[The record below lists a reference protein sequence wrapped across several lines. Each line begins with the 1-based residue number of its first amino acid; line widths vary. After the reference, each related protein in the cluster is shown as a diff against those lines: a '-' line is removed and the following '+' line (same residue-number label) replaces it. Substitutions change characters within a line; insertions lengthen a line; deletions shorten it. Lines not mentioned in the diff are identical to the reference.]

1 MNSALSLFKPS
12 NLAKDIPA
20 GLVVFLVAMP
30 LCLGISLA
38 SNAPLAAGL
47 IAGIIG
53 GLIVGALSGSSTSVT
68 GPAAGLTA
76 VVASQIAELGSFQA
90 FLVAVI
96 LAGAVQVVFGILKGG
111 FLASFFPSSVV
122 KGLLAAIGIIII
134 LKQLPHL
141 VGYDAQPVGPT
152 DFSHPNDPR
161 IATDDTNTFTEL
173 ASVWRLFLPGATLIG
188 LFSLGL
194 LMLWGNFA
202 CLQKSPVPGPL
213 VAVLLATGANLLLI
227 KMGHPWAI
235 GSTHLV
241 QVPMAE
247 GSSGI
252 LQLLAFP
259 DFSILT
265 KPVVYGAAITIAVI
279 ASLETLLTIEAVD
292 KIDPQQRK
300 TPANRELFAQGIGN
314 MISGSLGGLPM
325 TSVIVRSGANLNAG
339 CQTKISA
346 IVHGLLLLGCVALI
360 PGWLNQIPLCVLA
373 AVLIVTGYKL
383 ASPKVIGQMWRA
395 GKYMFLPFAMT
406 VVAIVLTNLLTGIL
420 IGLGISLL
428 FILRSNYRR
437 SIHQVLERHV
447 HGEVLRVELSPQVSF
462 FNRAALQKILMEAP
476 RGARVQIDAQNCD
489 FIDPDIL
496 DLLSDFKEITSKAHG
511 VEVSLLGFKKKYEK
525 LQEDLTFIDYSSREV
540 QQSLKPAEV
549 LQILK
554 DGHQRFLEGK
564 PLVRDLRRQAGATAT
579 GQFPIAA
586 VLGCI
591 DSRAPV
597 EHIFDLGVGDAFVAR
612 IAGNVARDKMIGSLE
627 FACGVAGAK
636 LLLVLGHTSCG
647 AVKAS
652 VDLKVAGKSAA
663 EATGCDHLD
672 ELVEIIQ
679 GSIDPSQLKDFSS
692 WADDKKKAFVDEVA
706 RKNVL
711 NTMNYIR
718 DKSSILDRLTRE
730 NKIMMVGAIY
740 DVNTGKVNFLA

>member
-1 MNSALSLFKPS
+1 MPTLSLFKPS
-12 NLAKDIPA
+12 NLAKDLPA
-20 GLVVFLVAMP
+20 GLVVFLVALP

-38 SNAPLAAGL
+38 SNAPLAAGI
-47 IAGIIG
+47 IAGIVG
-53 GLIVGALSGSSTSVT
+53 GLVVGALSGSSTSVT

-76 VVASQIAELGSFQA
+76 VVAAQIAELGSFQA

-96 LAGAVQVVFGILKGG
+96 VAGALQIVFGILKGG

-141 VGYDAQPVGPT
+141 VGYDADPVGDT
-152 DFSHPNDPR
+152 DFRQTNQN
-161 IATDDTNTFTEL
+161 NTFSEL
-173 ASVWRLFLPGATLIG
+173 PAAFRMFLPGAAVIG
-188 LFSLGL
+188 LLSVGL
-194 LMLWGNFA
+194 LIFWA
-202 CLQKSPVPGPL
+202 KVPWLQKSPVPGPL
-213 VAVLLATGANLLLI
+213 VAVLFGTAANLLLI
-227 KMGHPWAI
+227 QIGHPWAI
-235 GSTHLV
+235 VPTHLV
-241 QVPMAE
+241 QVPVAE
-247 GSSGI
+247 GASGF
-252 LQLLAFP
+252 LQLFCFPNFSALA
-259 DFSILT
+259 
-265 KPVVYGAAITIAVI
+265 KPAVYGAALTLAVI

-300 TPANRELFAQGIGN
+300 TPANRELFAQGVGN
-314 MISGSLGGLPM
+314 MISGFLGGLPM

-339 CQTKISA
+339 VQTKIST
-346 IVHGLLLLGCVALI
+346 IFHGVLLLSCVALL
-360 PGWLNQIPLCVLA
+360 PRWLNKIPLCVLA

-383 ASPKVIGQMWRA
+383 ASPKVIGQMWSE
-395 GKYMFLPFAMT
+395 GKYQFLPFAVT

-437 SIHQVLERHV
+437 SIHQVMEKHV
-447 HGEVLRVELSPQVSF
+447 HGDVLRLELAPQVSF
-462 FNRAALQKILMEAP
+462 FNRAALQKILMEAR
-476 RGARVQIDAQNCD
+476 RGTKVQIDARNCD

-496 DLLSDFKEITSKAHG
+496 DLLADFKEVTSKAHG

-525 LQEDLTFIDYSSREV
+525 LQEDMTFVDYSSREV
-540 QQSLKPAEV
+540 QQSLKPTEV
-549 LQILK
+549 LQIMK
-554 DGHQRFLEGK
+554 DGHERYLTGK

-663 EATGCDHLD
+663 AATGCDHLD
-672 ELVEIIQ
+672 ELVGIIQ
-679 GSIDPSQLKDFSS
+679 GSIDPSQLKEFSN
-692 WADDKKKAFVDEVA
+692 WADDKKRAFVDEVA

-711 NTMNYIR
+711 NTMLYIR
-718 DKSSILDRLTRE
+718 ENSGILDRLTRE

-740 DVNTGKVNFLA
+740 DVNTGKVEFLDK

>member
-1 MNSALSLFKPS
+1 MTTISLFKPS

-20 GLVVFLVAMP
+20 GLVVFLVALP

-38 SNAPLAAGL
+38 SNAPLAAG
-47 IAGIIG
+47 IISGIVG
-53 GLIVGALSGSSTSVT
+53 GLVVGVLSGSSTSVT

-76 VVASQIAELGSFQA
+76 VVATQIAELGSFQA

-96 LAGAVQVVFGILKGG
+96 IAGALQIVFGILKGG
-111 FLASFFPSSVV
+111 FLSSFFPSSVV

-141 VGYDAQPVGPT
+141 VGYDANPVGDT
-152 DFSHPNDPR
+152 DFCQ
-161 IATDDTNTFTEL
+161 TDDKNTFTEL
-173 ASVWRLFLPGATLIG
+173 PAALQMFVPGAAVIG
-188 LFSLGL
+188 LLSLGL
-194 LMLWGNFA
+194 LVVWGKVSW
-202 CLQKSPVPGPL
+202 LQKSPIPGPL
-213 VAVLLATGANLLLI
+213 VAVLFGTAVNLVLI
-227 KMGHPWAI
+227 QMGHPWAI
-235 GSTHLV
+235 APTHLV
-241 QVPMAE
+241 QVPVAE
-247 GSSGI
+247 GASGF
-252 LQLLAFP
+252 LQLFSFP
-259 DFSILT
+259 DFSALA
-265 KPVVYGAAITIAVI
+265 KPAVYGAAVTLAVI

-300 TPANRELFAQGIGN
+300 SPANRELLAQGAGN
-314 MISGSLGGLPM
+314 MVSGFLGGLPM

-339 CQTKISA
+339 AQTKVSA
-346 IVHGLLLLGCVALI
+346 IFHGVLLLGCVALL
-360 PGWLNQIPLCVLA
+360 PRWLNQIPLCVLA
-373 AVLIVTGYKL
+373 AILIVTGYKL
-383 ASPKVIGQMWRA
+383 ASPKVIGQMWSA
-395 GKYMFLPFAMT
+395 GKYQFLPFAVT

-428 FILRSNYRR
+428 FILRSNFRR
-437 SIHQVLERHV
+437 SIHQVMEKHI
-447 HGEVLRVELSPQVSF
+447 HGDILRVELAPQVSF

-476 RGARVQIDAQNCD
+476 RGAKVQIDARNCD

-496 DLLSDFKEITSKAHG
+496 DLLTDFKEVTSKAHG
-511 VEVSLLGFKKKYEK
+511 VEVSLVGFKKKYEK
-525 LQEDLTFIDYSSREV
+525 LQEDLTFVDYSSREV

-554 DGHQRFLEGK
+554 DGHERFLAGK
-564 PLVRDLRRQAGATAT
+564 PLVRDLRRQAGATAK

-591 DSRAPV
+591 DSRSPV

-612 IAGNVARDKMIGSLE
+612 VAGNVAKDKMIGSME

-647 AVKAS
+647 AVKAA
-652 VDLKVAGKSAA
+652 VELKVAGKSAA

-672 ELVEIIQ
+672 TLVDIIQ
-679 GSIDPSQLKDFSS
+679 RSIDPSQLKDFSN

-711 NTMNYIR
+711 NNMTYLRQNSGM
-718 DKSSILDRLTRE
+718 LDRLSRE
-730 NKIMMVGAIY
+730 NKIMIVGAVY
-740 DVNTGKVNFLA
+740 DVNTGKVEFL

>member
-1 MNSALSLFKPS
+1 MTTISLFKPS

-20 GLVVFLVAMP
+20 GLVVFLVALP

-38 SNAPLAAGL
+38 SNAPLAAGI
-47 IAGIIG
+47 IAGIVG
-53 GLIVGALSGSSTSVT
+53 GLVVGVLSGSSTSVT

-76 VVASQIAELGSFQA
+76 VVASQIADLGSFQA

-96 LAGAVQVVFGILKGG
+96 VAGALQIVFGLLKGG

-141 VGYDAQPVGPT
+141 VGYDTNPVGDT
-152 DFSHPNDPR
+152 DFCQ
-161 IATDDTNTFTEL
+161 TDDKNTFTEL
-173 ASVWRLFLPGATLIG
+173 PAALQMFLPGAAMIG
-188 LFSLGL
+188 LLSLGL
-194 LMLWGNFA
+194 LVVWGKVSW
-202 CLQKSPVPGPL
+202 LQKSPIPGPL
-213 VAVLLATGANLLLI
+213 VAVLIGTAVNLVLI
-227 KMGHPWAI
+227 QMSHPWAI
-235 GSTHLV
+235 APTHLV
-241 QVPMAE
+241 QVPVAE
-247 GSSGI
+247 GASGF
-252 LQLLAFP
+252 LQLFSFP
-259 DFSILT
+259 DFSALA
-265 KPVVYGAAITIAVI
+265 KPAVYGAAVTLAVI

-300 TPANRELFAQGIGN
+300 SPANRELLAQGAGN
-314 MISGSLGGLPM
+314 MVSGFLGGLPM

-339 CQTKISA
+339 AQTKISA
-346 IVHGLLLLGCVALI
+346 IFHGVLLLGCVALL
-360 PGWLNQIPLCVLA
+360 PRWLNQIPLCVLA

-383 ASPKVIGQMWRA
+383 ASPKVIGQMWSS
-395 GKYMFLPFAMT
+395 GKYQFLPFAVT

-437 SIHQVLERHV
+437 SIHQVMEKHV
-447 HGEVLRVELSPQVSF
+447 HGDVLRVELAPQVSF
-462 FNRAALQKILMEAP
+462 FNRAALQKILMDAP
-476 RGARVQIDAQNCD
+476 RGTKVQIDARNCD

-496 DLLSDFKEITSKAHG
+496 DLLTDFKEVTSRAHG
-511 VEVSLLGFKKKYEK
+511 VEVSLVGFKKKYEK
-525 LQEDLTFIDYSSREV
+525 LQEDLTFVDYSSREV

-549 LQILK
+549 LRILK
-554 DGHQRFLEGK
+554 DGHERFLAGK

-652 VDLKVAGKSAA
+652 VELKVAGKTAS

-672 ELVEIIQ
+672 ELVGIIQ
-679 GSIDPSQLKDFSS
+679 GSIDSSQLKDFSN
-692 WADDKKKAFVDEVA
+692 WTDDKKRGFVDEVA
-706 RKNVL
+706 RKNVV

-718 DKSSILDRLTRE
+718 EKSGILDRLVRE
-730 NKIMMVGAIY
+730 NKIMVVGAVY
-740 DVNTGKVNFLA
+740 DVNTGKVEFL

>member
-1 MNSALSLFKPS
+1 MPLFKPS

-20 GLVVFLVAMP
+20 GLVVFLVALP

-38 SNAPLAAGL
+38 SNAPLAAGI
-47 IAGIIG
+47 IAGIVG
-53 GLIVGALSGSSTSVT
+53 GLVVGVLSGSSTSVT

-76 VVASQIAELGSFQA
+76 VVAAQIAELGSFQA

-96 LAGAVQVVFGILKGG
+96 VAGVLQIVFGLLKGG

-141 VGYDAQPVGPT
+141 VGYDADPVGET
-152 DFSHPNDPR
+152 DFCQ
-161 IATDDTNTFTEL
+161 TDQKNTFTEL
-173 ASVWRLFLPGATLIG
+173 PAAFRMFLPGAATIGMLSVALLI
-188 LFSLGL
+188 FWAKVPWL
-194 LMLWGNFA
+194 L
-202 CLQKSPVPGPL
+202 KSPVPGPL
-213 VAVLLATGANLLLI
+213 IAVLFGTAANLVLI
-227 KMGHPWAI
+227 QIGHPWAI
-235 GSTHLV
+235 APTHLV
-241 QVPMAE
+241 QVPVAE
-247 GSSGI
+247 GTSGF
-252 LQLLAFP
+252 LQLFSFP
-259 DFSILT
+259 DFSALG
-265 KPVVYGAAITIAVI
+265 KPAVYGSALILAVI

-300 TPANRELFAQGIGN
+300 SPANRELLAQGAGN
-314 MISGSLGGLPM
+314 MVSGFLGGLPM

-339 CQTKISA
+339 AQTKIST
-346 IVHGLLLLGCVALI
+346 IFHGVLLLSCVALL
-360 PGWLNQIPLCVLA
+360 PRWLNQIPLCVLA

-395 GKYMFLPFAMT
+395 GKYQFLPFAIT

-437 SIHQVLERHV
+437 SIHQVMEKHV
-447 HGEVLRVELSPQVSF
+447 HGDVLRLELAPQVSF

-476 RGARVQIDAQNCD
+476 RGTKVQIDARNSD

-496 DLLSDFKEITSKAHG
+496 DLLTDFKEVTSKAHK

-525 LQEDLTFIDYSSREV
+525 LQEDLTFVDYSSREV

-549 LQILK
+549 LQIMK
-554 DGHQRFLEGK
+554 DGHERYLMGK

-636 LLLVLGHTSCG
+636 LLLILGHTSCG

-652 VDLKVAGKSAA
+652 VELKVAGKSAV

-672 ELVEIIQ
+672 ELVGIIQ
-679 GSIDPSQLKDFSS
+679 GSIDLSQMKDFSN
-692 WADDKKKAFVDEVA
+692 WAEDKKKAFVDDVA

-711 NTMNYIR
+711 NTMIYIR
-718 DKSSILDRLTRE
+718 ENSGILDRLIRE

-740 DVNTGKVNFLA
+740 DVNTGKVKFLDQ

>member
-1 MNSALSLFKPS
+1 MTTLSLFKPS

-20 GLVVFLVAMP
+20 GLVVFLVALP

-38 SNAPLAAGL
+38 SNAPLAAGI
-47 IAGIIG
+47 IAGIVG
-53 GLIVGALSGSSTSVT
+53 GLVVGVLSGSSTSVT

-90 FLVAVI
+90 FLVALIV
-96 LAGAVQVVFGILKGG
+96 AGALQIVFGLLKGG

-141 VGYDAQPVGPT
+141 VGSDANPVGDT
-152 DFSHPNDPR
+152 DFCQ
-161 IATDDTNTFTEL
+161 TDQKNTFTEL
-173 ASVWRLFLPGATLIG
+173 PAAFKMFLPGATMIG
-188 LFSLGL
+188 LLSLGL
-194 LMLWGNFA
+194 LVVWGKVSW
-202 CLQKSPVPGPL
+202 LQKSPIPGPL
-213 VAVLLATGANLLLI
+213 VAVLIGTAVNLVLI
-227 KMGHPWAI
+227 QMSHPWAI
-235 GSTHLV
+235 APTHLV
-241 QVPMAE
+241 QVPVAE
-247 GSSGI
+247 GASVL
-252 LQLLAFP
+252 LQLFSFP
-259 DFSILT
+259 DFSVLG
-265 KPVVYGAAITIAVI
+265 KPALYGAAVTLAVI

-300 TPANRELFAQGIGN
+300 SPANRELLAQGAGN
-314 MISGSLGGLPM
+314 IVSGFLGGLPM

-339 CQTKISA
+339 AQTKISA
-346 IVHGLLLLGCVALI
+346 IFHGVLLLGCVALL
-360 PGWLNQIPLCVLA
+360 PRWLNQIPLCVLA

-383 ASPKVIGQMWRA
+383 ASPKVIGQMWSA
-395 GKYMFLPFAMT
+395 GKYQFLPFAVT

-437 SIHQVLERHV
+437 SIHQVMEKHV
-447 HGEVLRVELSPQVSF
+447 HGDVLRVELAPQVSF
-462 FNRAALQKILMEAP
+462 FNRAALQKILMDAP
-476 RGARVQIDAQNCD
+476 RGTKVQIDARNCD

-496 DLLSDFKEITSKAHG
+496 DLLTDFKEVTSRAHG
-511 VEVSLLGFKKKYEK
+511 VEVSLVGFKKKYEK
-525 LQEDLTFIDYSSREV
+525 LQEDLTFVDYSSREV

-554 DGHQRFLEGK
+554 DGHERFLAGK

-652 VDLKVAGKSAA
+652 VELKVAGKTAA

-672 ELVEIIQ
+672 ELVGIIQ
-679 GSIDPSQLKDFSS
+679 GSIDPSQLKDFAN
-692 WADDKKKAFVDEVA
+692 WADDKKKGFVDEVA
-706 RKNVL
+706 RKNVV

-718 DKSSILDRLTRE
+718 EKSGILDRLVRE
-730 NKIMMVGAIY
+730 NKIMIVGAVY
-740 DVNTGKVNFLA
+740 DVNTGKVEFL

>member
-1 MNSALSLFKPS
+1 MLVLLKPS
-12 NLAKDIPA
+12 NLAKDLPA
-20 GLVVFLVAMP
+20 GLVVFLVALP

-47 IAGIIG
+47 IAGIVG
-53 GLIVGALSGSSTSVT
+53 GLVVGVLSGSSTSVT

-76 VVASQIAELGSFQA
+76 VIAAQIAELGSFQA

-96 LAGAVQVVFGILKGG
+96 VAGALQIVFGILKGG
-111 FLASFFPSSVV
+111 FLSSFFPSSVV

-141 VGYDAQPVGPT
+141 VGWDADPVGET
-152 DFSHPNDPR
+152 DFCQPDQK
-161 IATDDTNTFTEL
+161 NTFTAL
-173 ASVWRLFLPGATLIG
+173 SHAFKMILPGAAIIG
-188 LFSLGL
+188 FGSLAL
-194 LMLWGNFA
+194 LALWGKVSW
-202 CLQKSPVPGPL
+202 LSRSPVPGPL
-213 VAVLLATGANLLLI
+213 AAVLLGTVVNILLQ
-227 KMGHPWAI
+227 KAGHPWAI
-235 GSTHLV
+235 DSTHLV
-241 QVPMAE
+241 QVPVAE
-247 GSSGI
+247 GASGI

-259 DFSILT
+259 DLSAFAQ
-265 KPVVYGAAITIAVI
+265 PAVYGAAVTLAVI

-300 TPANRELFAQGIGN
+300 TPANRELLAQGVGN
-314 MISGSLGGLPM
+314 MISGCIGGLPM

-339 CQTKISA
+339 AQTKVSA
-346 IVHGLLLLGCVALI
+346 IFHGALLLGCVALL
-360 PGWLNQIPLCVLA
+360 PRWLNQIPLCALA

-383 ASPKVIGQMWRA
+383 ASPKVISQMWRE
-395 GKYMFLPFAMT
+395 GKYQFLPFAVT

-420 IGLGISLL
+420 VGLGVSLL
-428 FILRSNYRR
+428 FILYSNFRR
-437 SIHQVLERHV
+437 PIHQVMEKHLSGNVMRI
-447 HGEVLRVELSPQVSF
+447 ELPPTVSF
-462 FNRAALQKILMEAP
+462 FNRAAMQKALFGVS
-476 RGARVQIDAQNCD
+476 RGATVLIDARNCD
-489 FIDPDIL
+489 YIDPDIL
-496 DLLSDFKEITSKAHG
+496 DLLNDFKNVTAKAHG
-511 VEVSLLGFKKKYEK
+511 VEFKSIGLKEKYGKFEE
-525 LQEDLTFIDYSSREV
+525 QEVVFADYSSREV
-540 QQSLKPAEV
+540 QSSLKPTEV
-549 LQILK
+549 LAILK
-554 DGHQRFLEGK
+554 EGHARFLQGR
-564 PLVRDLRRQAGATAT
+564 PLVRDLRRQAGATAA

-597 EHIFDLGVGDAFVAR
+597 EHIFDLGLGEAFVAR

-672 ELVEIIQ
+672 ELVGIIQ
-679 GSIDPSQLKDFSS
+679 GSIDSTQLKDYSG

-706 RKNVL
+706 QKNVL

-718 DKSSILDRLTRE
+718 EKSRVLDRLTRE
-730 NKIMMVGAIY
+730 NKIMLVGAIY
-740 DVNTGKVNFLA
+740 DVNTGKVTFL

>member
-1 MNSALSLFKPS
+1 MTLLSLFKPS

-20 GLVVFLVAMP
+20 GLVVFLVALP

-38 SNAPLAAGL
+38 SNAPLAAGI
-47 IAGIIG
+47 IAGIVG
-53 GLIVGALSGSSTSVT
+53 GLVVGALSGSSTSVT

-76 VVASQIAELGSFQA
+76 VVATQIAELGSFQA
-90 FLVAVI
+90 FLVAVVV
-96 LAGAVQVVFGILKGG
+96 AGALQIIFGILKGG
-111 FLASFFPSSVV
+111 FLSSFFPSSVV

-141 VGYDAQPVGPT
+141 VGYDADPVGET
-152 DFSHPNDPR
+152 DFCQLDQK
-161 IATDDTNTFTEL
+161 NTFTEL
-173 ASVWRLFLPGATLIG
+173 PAAFRMFLPGAAVIG
-188 LFSLGL
+188 LLSLGL
-194 LMLWGNFA
+194 LVVWGKVSW
-202 CLQKSPVPGPL
+202 LQKFPVPGPL
-213 VAVLLATGANLLLI
+213 VAVLFGTAANLLMI
-227 KMGHPWAI
+227 QMGHPWAI
-235 GSTHLV
+235 APTHLV
-241 QVPMAE
+241 QVPVAE
-247 GSSGI
+247 GASGF
-252 LQLLAFP
+252 LQLFCFP
-259 DFSILT
+259 DFSVLA
-265 KPVVYGAAITIAVI
+265 KPALYGAAVTLAVI

-300 TPANRELFAQGIGN
+300 SPGNRELLAQGAGN
-314 MISGSLGGLPM
+314 MVSGFLGGLPM

-339 CQTKISA
+339 AQTKIST
-346 IVHGLLLLGCVALI
+346 IFHGVLLLGCVALL
-360 PGWLNQIPLCVLA
+360 PRWLNQIPLSVLA

-383 ASPKVIGQMWRA
+383 ASPKVIAQMWSA
-395 GKYMFLPFAMT
+395 GKYQFLPFAVT

-437 SIHQVLERHV
+437 SIHQVMEKHV
-447 HGEVLRVELSPQVSF
+447 HGDVLRVELDPQVSF
-462 FNRAALQKILMEAP
+462 FNRAALQKILMDAP
-476 RGARVQIDAQNCD
+476 RGAKVQIDARNCD

-496 DLLSDFKEITSKAHG
+496 DLLTDFKEVTSKAHG

-525 LQEDLTFIDYSSREV
+525 LQEDLTFVDYSSREV
-540 QQSLKPAEV
+540 QQSLKPVEV

-554 DGHQRFLEGK
+554 DGHERFLVGK

-652 VDLKVAGKSAA
+652 VELKVAGKTAV

-672 ELVEIIQ
+672 ELVGIIQ
-679 GSIDPSQLKDFSS
+679 GSIDSSQLKDFSS
-692 WADDKKKAFVDEVA
+692 WADDKKKDYVDAVA
-706 RKNVL
+706 RKNVV
-711 NTMNYIR
+711 NTMNYILE
-718 DKSSILDRLTRE
+718 KSRILDRLVRE
-730 NKIMMVGAIY
+730 NKIMIVGAVY
-740 DVNTGKVNFLA
+740 DVHTGKVNFL

>member
-1 MNSALSLFKPS
+1 MTTLSLFKPS

-20 GLVVFLVAMP
+20 GLVVFLVALP

-38 SNAPLAAGL
+38 SNAPLAAGI
-47 IAGIIG
+47 IAGIVG
-53 GLIVGALSGSSTSVT
+53 GLVVGALSGSSTSVT

-76 VVASQIAELGSFQA
+76 VVATQIADLGSFQA

-96 LAGAVQVVFGILKGG
+96 VAGALQIVFGLLKGG

-141 VGYDAQPVGPT
+141 VGYDANPVGDT
-152 DFSHPNDPR
+152 DFCQK
-161 IATDDTNTFTEL
+161 DDKNTFTEL
-173 ASVWRLFLPGATLIG
+173 PAALQMFLPGAATIG
-188 LFSLGL
+188 LLSLSL
-194 LMLWGNFA
+194 LVVWGKVSW
-202 CLQKSPVPGPL
+202 LQKSPVPGPL
-213 VAVLLATGANLLLI
+213 VAVLFGTAANLVLI
-227 KMGHPWAI
+227 QMGHPWAI
-235 GSTHLV
+235 APSHLV
-241 QVPMAE
+241 QVPVAE
-247 GSSGI
+247 GASGF
-252 LQLLAFP
+252 LQLFCSP
-259 DFSILT
+259 DFSVLA
-265 KPVVYGAAITIAVI
+265 KPALYGAAVTLAVI

-300 TPANRELFAQGIGN
+300 SPANRELLAQGAGN
-314 MISGSLGGLPM
+314 MVSGFLGGLPM

-339 CQTKISA
+339 AQTKIST
-346 IVHGLLLLGCVALI
+346 IFHGVLLLGCVALL
-360 PGWLNQIPLCVLA
+360 PRWLNQIPLCVLA

-383 ASPKVIGQMWRA
+383 ASPKVIGQMWSA
-395 GKYMFLPFAMT
+395 GKYQFLPFAVT

-420 IGLGISLL
+420 VGLGISLL

-437 SIHQVLERHV
+437 SIHQVMEKHV
-447 HGEVLRVELSPQVSF
+447 HGDVLRVELAPQVSF
-462 FNRAALQKILMEAP
+462 FNRAALQKILMDAP
-476 RGARVQIDAQNCD
+476 RGTKVQIDARNCD

-496 DLLSDFKEITSKAHG
+496 DLLTDFKEVTSRAHG
-511 VEVSLLGFKKKYEK
+511 VEVSLVGFKKKYEK
-525 LQEDLTFIDYSSREV
+525 LQEDLTFVDYSSREV

-549 LQILK
+549 LRILK
-554 DGHQRFLEGK
+554 DGHERFLVGK

-652 VDLKVAGKSAA
+652 VELKVAGKTAS

-672 ELVEIIQ
+672 ELVGIIQ
-679 GSIDPSQLKDFSS
+679 GSIDSSQLKDFSN
-692 WADDKKKAFVDEVA
+692 WADDKKRGFVDEVA
-706 RKNVL
+706 RKNVV

-718 DKSSILDRLTRE
+718 EKSRILDRLVRE
-730 NKIMMVGAIY
+730 NKIMIVGAVY
-740 DVNTGKVNFLA
+740 DVNTGKVEFL

>member
-1 MNSALSLFKPS
+1 MTTLSLFKPS

-20 GLVVFLVAMP
+20 GLVVFLVALP

-38 SNAPLAAGL
+38 SNAPLAAGI
-47 IAGIIG
+47 IAGIVG
-53 GLIVGALSGSSTSVT
+53 GLVVGVLSGSSTSVT

-90 FLVAVI
+90 FLVALIV
-96 LAGAVQVVFGILKGG
+96 AGALQIVFGLLKGG

-141 VGYDAQPVGPT
+141 VGYDANPVGDT
-152 DFSHPNDPR
+152 DFCQADQK
-161 IATDDTNTFTEL
+161 NTFTEL
-173 ASVWRLFLPGATLIG
+173 PAALQMFLPGAAMIG
-188 LFSLGL
+188 LLSLGL
-194 LMLWGNFA
+194 LVVWGKVSW
-202 CLQKSPVPGPL
+202 LQKSPVPGPL
-213 VAVLLATGANLLLI
+213 VAVLFGTAANLLLMQ
-227 KMGHPWAI
+227 MGHPWAI
-235 GSTHLV
+235 APTHLV
-241 QVPMAE
+241 QVPVAE
-247 GSSGI
+247 GASGF
-252 LQLLAFP
+252 LQLFSFP
-259 DFSILT
+259 DFSALA
-265 KPVVYGAAITIAVI
+265 KPAVYGAAVTLAVI

-300 TPANRELFAQGIGN
+300 SPANRELLAQGAGN
-314 MISGSLGGLPM
+314 MVSGFLGGLPM

-339 CQTKISA
+339 AQTKISA
-346 IVHGLLLLGCVALI
+346 IFHGVLLLGCVALL
-360 PGWLNQIPLCVLA
+360 PRWLNQIPLCVLA

-383 ASPKVIGQMWRA
+383 ASPKVIGQMWSA
-395 GKYMFLPFAMT
+395 GKYQFLPFAVT

-437 SIHQVLERHV
+437 SIHQVMEKHV
-447 HGEVLRVELSPQVSF
+447 HGDVLRVELAPQVSF
-462 FNRAALQKILMEAP
+462 FNRAALQKILMDAP
-476 RGARVQIDAQNCD
+476 RGTKVQIDARNCD

-496 DLLSDFKEITSKAHG
+496 DLLTDFKEVTSRAHG
-511 VEVSLLGFKKKYEK
+511 VEVSLVGFKKKYEK
-525 LQEDLTFIDYSSREV
+525 LQEDLTFVDYSSREV

-554 DGHQRFLEGK
+554 DGHERFLAGK

-636 LLLVLGHTSCG
+636 LLMVLGHTSCG

-652 VDLKVAGKSAA
+652 VELKVAGKTAS

-672 ELVEIIQ
+672 ELVGIIQ
-679 GSIDPSQLKDFSS
+679 GSIDSSQLKDFSN
-692 WADDKKKAFVDEVA
+692 WADDKKRGFVDEVA
-706 RKNVL
+706 RKNVV

-718 DKSSILDRLTRE
+718 EKSGILDRLVRE
-730 NKIMMVGAIY
+730 NKIMVVGAVY
-740 DVNTGKVNFLA
+740 DVNTGKVEFL